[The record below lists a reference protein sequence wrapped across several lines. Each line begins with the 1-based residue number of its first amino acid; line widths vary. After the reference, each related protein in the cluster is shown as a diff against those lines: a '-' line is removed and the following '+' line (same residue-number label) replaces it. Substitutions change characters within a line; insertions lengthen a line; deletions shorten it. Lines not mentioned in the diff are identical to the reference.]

1 MGTAFPLFTTPMYDH
16 LGYHWASSLFGFI
29 AVVMIPIPY
38 ACVLFHLVS
47 PSALVT
53 DTAASPGLDVL
64 WSEDSREE
72 PLCKHRRA

>member
-38 ACVLFHLVS
+38 VCLVS
-47 PSALVT
+47 HLFSSWLILLHT
-53 DTAASPGLDVL
+53 PGLDVL